1 MPKLKR
7 TYSKTDAE
15 MLEIS
20 AALRQLLEDNIAD
33 FVVFDPNFNV
43 AFLADWQ
50 QAIQNAYTFESAH
63 LHLKILSQKTG
74 TLQAHIQLCRD
85 KYNEVKF
92 FAHKAFG
99 KNKALMQMFGTET
112 YRSIQT
118 DKDALLVFMAG
129 LYQGCID
136 YQSQLLAVGLSQ
148 NSIDEIKLLEQKL
161 LELTTEQRL
170 YKKTKRSHTEDR
182 IKVLNHCYAYTRLV
196 IDAAF
201 VIYKNDFARKKMF
214 LFKKST

>member
-1 MPKLKR
+1 MSKLKR

-20 AALRQLLEDNIAD
+20 TTHHRLLEDNIAD
-33 FVVFDPNFNV
+33 FTAFDPNFN
-43 AFLADWQ
+43 ALFLVEWQ
-50 QAIQNAYTFESAH
+50 QAIQNAYNFETAH
-63 LHLKILSQKTG
+63 LHLKILSQKTE

-112 YRSIQT
+112 YRNIKT
-118 DKDALLVFMAG
+118 DKDALVSFMAQ
-129 LYQGCID
+129 LYQSCMD

-148 NSIDEIKLLEQKL
+148 NSIDDIKVLKNKL
-161 LELTTEQRL
+161 LELTSEQRQ
-170 YKKTKRSHTEDR
+170 YKKTKRSYTEER
-182 IKVLNHCYAYTRLV
+182 IKCLNQCYAFNRLV

-201 VIYKNDFARKKMF
+201 VIYKNDYARKKMF
-214 LFKKST
+214 LFKIK